1 MKTISFSFN
10 SNASI
15 LLKKKIQTY
24 NQKKILYT
32 KLNQAKALDLDLK
45 QK

>member
-15 LLKKKIQTY
+15 LLLKKKNQTY

-32 KLNQAKALDLDLK
+32 KLNQAKASD
-45 QK
+45 